1 MLPMYEKRK
10 TVTIRK
16 PLPRGAYVI
25 DIKGAKEVPNK
36 SGVGTHLAIAFDI
49 KEGPYAGHYEKIYQE
64 DQRLD
69 KTWPGDAVYRLA
81 IPTDDSP
88 SYVWRRWN
96 YFFSDIEDSNEG
108 FMFDGTDLSV
118 LKGKILGG
126 KFSIE
131 ETEWEGNTYLHT
143 RLRWTCTAEAVRT
156 GSVGK
161 MPEDKLLNGG
171 DKPDEAASENGGT
184 AGSGT
189 PGVLPATE
197 TGSSDESYF

>member
-10 TVTIRK
+10 TMTIRE

-36 SGVGTHLAIAFDI
+36 SKPGSHLAIAFDI
-49 KEGPYAGHYEKIYQE
+49 KEGPYAGHYEKVYQE

-69 KTWPGDAVYRLA
+69 KKWPNDAVYRLT

-96 YFFSDIEDSNEG
+96 EFFSDLEDSNG
-108 FMFDGTDLSV
+108 GYVFDGSDLKP
-118 LKGKILGG
+118 LRGKILGG
-126 KFSIE
+126 KFAIE
-131 ETEWEGNTYLHT
+131 ETEWEGSIYRHT
-143 RLRWTCTAEAVRT
+143 RLRWTCTAEAVRS
-156 GSVGK
+156 GNVGR

-171 DKPDEAASENGGT
+171 NKPDEAASENGGT
-184 AGSGT
+184 AGSGAS
-189 PGVLPATE
+189 GVLPATE